1 MIKLE
6 SKLSSHSVS
15 VLCNTQRAS
24 GLVNRTEKDVLV
36 NSQETMDALQGRG
49 TESYPGTSNPIVCF
63 FPDTVILAT
72 FGTISDSL

>member
-15 VLCNTQRAS
+15 VLCNTQRA
-24 GLVNRTEKDVLV
+24 LVNRTEKDVLV